1 MRSDKLALVAKAG
14 LPLGSNLKLSSHNA
28 ISRCN
33 SMVSYDIFGRALG
46 LAGREDSCFA
56 RFALLLHS
64 APCPATRQQQVSE
77 RVTAVLC
84 SECWMCATLANF
96 TSLFAE

>member
-1 MRSDKLALVAKAG
+1 MRSDKLALVVKAG
-14 LPLGSNLKLSSHNA
+14 LSLGSNLKLSNHNA

-56 RFALLLHS
+56 LLHS

-77 RVTAVLC
+77 RVKAVRC
-84 SECWMCATLANF
+84 S
-96 TSLFAE
+96 